1 MVHALTE
8 GTGLCCAGS
17 RFSAFQHLN
26 MGLNFNLM
34 DQLVFY
40 GSYHQTK
47 GNQLIHFFFVPLIM
61 WSVSVWLAY
70 IGPLSDKL
78 DLPAQLDFLPPNIA
92 ACAC

>member
-1 MVHALTE
+1 
-8 GTGLCCAGS
+8 
-17 RFSAFQHLN
+17 

-40 GSYHQTK
+40 GSYHQKK

-70 IGPLSDKL
+70 TAPLSDKL

-92 ACAC
+92 AYASQSAEQVLNQMVFMRLTATRSSVQRV

>member
-1 MVHALTE
+1 
-8 GTGLCCAGS
+8 
-17 RFSAFQHLN
+17 

-40 GSYHQTK
+40 GSYHQKK

-70 IGPLSDKL
+70 TAPLSDKL
-78 DLPAQLDFLPPNIA
+78 DLPSQLDFLPPNLA
-92 ACAC
+92 AYALSNSA